1 MTEEPDTADLI
12 SDQSSASALPNVIIG
27 GTPLLGR
34 LTGIG
39 HYTRQLVSALHR
51 YQLVSRLRLW
61 GDISFIDD
69 DAVLTD
75 ETIGVVAGAH
85 AETVAGDADSADAD
99 SNAGKHPSSGS
110 TWKQAIRQQAAKSYT
125 AARCYTQISER
136 VAAYRLRPFTRDHV
150 YHSPNFILPPYSG
163 PKVITVHDLSVLR
176 YPEFHRRQ
184 MVELCEAGI
193 RRAIE
198 EDAQIIVDSDV
209 VRQELLAEFSLVDVN
224 ITTVPLA
231 PDERCRP
238 RSEAECRSTLRRF
251 DLSYGGFFL
260 CVGTVEP
267 RKNLS
272 RVFEAYRVGREEK
285 LFDWP
290 LVVVGGRGWKSA
302 SEHEALEKLCDR
314 GWARYLHYLDD
325 LTLHDLYAATGLLV
339 FPSLYEG
346 FGLPAAEAAAS
357 GSRVLTSLGSAM
369 AEFLGDFA
377 TLVDPLDVEAIK
389 KGLRESSVTDA
400 NQDLPKVLN
409 RTWQEV
415 ATETAAVYQKALSD
429 RPS

>member
-1 MTEEPDTADLI
+1 MADL
-12 SDQSSASALPNVIIG
+12 SSNRSSASALPNVIIG
-27 GTPLLGR
+27 GLPLLGR

-39 HYTRQLVSALHR
+39 HYTRQLVSALHAH
-51 YQLVSRLRLW
+51 QLVSRLRLW
-61 GDISFIDD
+61 GDVSFIDD
-69 DAVLTD
+69 AAVLTD
-75 ETIGVVAGAH
+75 ATIGTGTGAD
-85 AETVAGDADSADAD
+85 AETVARDDESANVA
-99 SNAGKHPSSGS
+99 STATEQCSSWS
-110 TWKQAIRQQAAKSYT
+110 TWKQAIRQQAAKSYI
-125 AARCYTQISER
+125 AARWHARITGR
-136 VAAYRLRPFTRDHV
+136 VSAHRLKPFARDHV
-150 YHSPNFILPPYSG
+150 YHSPNFILPPYQG
-163 PKVITVHDLSVLR
+163 PKVITIHDLSVLR

-193 RRAIE
+193 RRAVE
-198 EDAQIIVDSDV
+198 EGAQIIVDSNV
-209 VRQELLAEFSLVDVN
+209 VRQELLAEFSLTDAK

-251 DLSYGGFFL
+251 DLNYGGFFL
-260 CVGTVEP
+260 CVGTIEP

-272 RVFEAYRVGREEK
+272 RIFQAYRVGLEQK

-290 LVVVGGRGWKSA
+290 LVVVGARGWKSA
-302 SEHEALEKLCDR
+302 SEHEALQHLCDR

-325 LTLHDLYAATGLLV
+325 RTLHDLYAATGLLV

-346 FGLPAAEAAAS
+346 FGLPALEAAAS
-357 GSRVLTSLGSAM
+357 RSRVMTSLGSAM

-389 KGLRESSVTDA
+389 TGLHEGSVVDA
-400 NQDLPKVLN
+400 NQALPKVVE

-415 ATETAAVYQKALSD
+415 ATETAAVYQKALGDS
-429 RPS
+429 PN

>member
-1 MTEEPDTADLI
+1 MADLM

-39 HYTRQLVSALHR
+39 HYTRQLVSALHG

-69 DAVLTD
+69 AAVLTN
-75 ETIGVVAGAH
+75 ETIGAD
-85 AETVAGDADSADAD
+85 AETVAGDAGNADAD
-99 SNAGKHPSSGS
+99 SNAGKRLSSGS
-110 TWKQAIRQQAAKSYT
+110 TWKQTIRQQAAKSYT
-125 AARCYTQISER
+125 AARWYTQISER
-136 VAAYRLRPFTRDHV
+136 VAAYRLKPFTRDYV
-150 YHSPNFILPPYSG
+150 YHSPNFILPPYPG

-184 MVELCEAGI
+184 MVEVCEAGI

-198 EDAQIIVDSDV
+198 EDAQIIVDSDL
-209 VRQELLAEFSLVDVN
+209 VRQELLAEFSLIDEN

-238 RSEAECRSTLRRF
+238 RAEAECRSTLRRF

-290 LVVVGGRGWKSA
+290 LVVVGGRGWKSG
-302 SEHEALEKLCDR
+302 SEHEALEQLCDR

-325 LTLHDLYAATGLLV
+325 LALHDLYAATGLLV

-369 AEFLGDFA
+369 AEFLGEFA

-389 KGLRESSVTDA
+389 KGLVEGAAMDTPE
-400 NQDLPKVLN
+400 DLPRVAH
-409 RTWQEV
+409 RTWREV
-415 ATETAAVYQKALSD
+415 ATETASVYQRALGD
-429 RPS
+429 L

>member
-1 MTEEPDTADLI
+1 MADLN
-12 SDQSSASALPNVIIG
+12 SNQSSASALPSVIVG
-27 GTPLLGR
+27 GLPLLGR

-39 HYTRQLVSALHR
+39 HYTRQLVSALHAH
-51 YQLVSRLRLW
+51 QLVSRLRLW
-61 GDISFIDD
+61 GDVSFIDD
-69 DAVLTD
+69 AAVLTD
-75 ETIGVVAGAH
+75 AHVGVGAGVDAWVDGETAAR
-85 AETVAGDADSADAD
+85 EADSA
-99 SNAGKHPSSGS
+99 NAASIAAKRFSSWPS
-110 TWKQAIRQQAAKSYT
+110 WKQTIRQQAASSYT
-125 AARCYTQISER
+125 VSRWYAQISGR
-136 VAAYRLRPFTRDHV
+136 VAAYRLKPLARDHV
-150 YHSPNFILPPYSG
+150 YHSPNFILPPYPG
-163 PKVITVHDLSVLR
+163 PKVITIHDLSVLR

-198 EDAQIIVDSDV
+198 EDAEIIVDSNV
-209 VRQELLAEFSLVDVN
+209 VRQELIAEFSLTDAK
-224 ITTVPLA
+224 IITVPLA

-251 DLSYGGFFL
+251 DLNYNGFFL

-272 RVFEAYRVGREEK
+272 RVFQAYRVGREQK

-290 LVVVGGRGWKSA
+290 LVVVGARGWKSA
-302 SEHEALEKLCDR
+302 SEHEALQHLCDR

-325 LTLHDLYAATGLLV
+325 RTLHDLYSATGLLV

-346 FGLPAAEAAAS
+346 FGLPAVEAAAS
-357 GSRVLTSLGSAM
+357 GSRVMTSLGSAM
-369 AEFLGDFA
+369 AECLGDFA

-389 KGLRESSVTDA
+389 TALLEGSVVDA
-400 NQDLPKVLN
+400 NQAPPKVVE

-415 ATETAAVYQKALSD
+415 ATETAAVYQKALGDSLG
-429 RPS
+429 

>member
-1 MTEEPDTADLI
+1 MADLI
-12 SDQSSASALPNVIIG
+12 SDQPSASALPNVIIG

-39 HYTRQLVSALHR
+39 HYTRQLVSALHG

-69 DAVLTD
+69 AAVLTN
-75 ETIGVVAGAH
+75 ETIGAGAKAD
-85 AETVAGDADSADAD
+85 AETVAGDAGNADAD
-99 SNAGKHPSSGS
+99 SNAGKRLSSGS
-110 TWKQAIRQQAAKSYT
+110 TWKQTIRQQAAKSYT
-125 AARCYTQISER
+125 AARWYTQISER
-136 VAAYRLRPFTRDHV
+136 VAAYRLKPFTRDYV
-150 YHSPNFILPPYSG
+150 YHSPNFILPPYPG

-184 MVELCEAGI
+184 MVEVCEAGI

-198 EDAQIIVDSDV
+198 EDAQIIVDSDL
-209 VRQELLAEFSLVDVN
+209 VRQELLAEFSLIDEN

-238 RSEAECRSTLRRF
+238 RAEAECRSTLRRF

-302 SEHEALEKLCDR
+302 SEHEALEQLCDR

-325 LTLHDLYAATGLLV
+325 LALHDLYAATGLLV

-369 AEFLGDFA
+369 AEFLGEFA

-389 KGLRESSVTDA
+389 KGLVEGAAMDTPE
-400 NQDLPKVLN
+400 DLPRVAH
-409 RTWQEV
+409 RTWREV
-415 ATETAAVYQKALSD
+415 ATETASVYQRALGD
-429 RPS
+429 L